1 MYLPDYYEFFC
12 PVKVV
17 AGHGVLERIP
27 DLLEELHAGRPMILT
42 DKGVTAAGL
51 IDVVT
56 GAAGDRL
63 DIGAMEDDVPPDSDL
78 KVVNSLANVYREN
91 GCDSIIAVGGGSVM
105 DTAKGINIIVSEDA
119 DDLMEFSGAGALKR
133 RLKPLIAVPTTA
145 GTGSE
150 VTLVAVIADHEKN
163 RKMPFASYFLLP
175 DVALLDSRV
184 TLTLP
189 PFLTAATA
197 MDALSHAVDAC
208 LCLARN
214 PLSEAYAHE
223 AISLIFGN
231 LLNVIEKP
239 DDADG
244 RLALATAATL
254 AGISF
259 SNSMVGVVHAL
270 GHSVGSVCHAPHGT
284 CMAIFL
290 PYGLEYNF
298 HKIED
303 ALAKL
308 LFPIAG
314 DEVYIRTPREK
325 RAETSIEYIRKLN
338 QDLHDATDGRHP
350 RFLKEVVDGNGR
362 RMVPREKLG
371 EIAKTSLGDGTLFY
385 NPEDLDYDDCLMVL
399 EAAWEGVKLDRSKV
413 KTGG

>member
-1 MYLPDYYEFFC
+1 MYLPGYYEFFC

-17 AGHGVLERIP
+17 AGHGVLEKIP
-27 DLLEELHAGRPMILT
+27 DLLAGLHAEKPMILT

-51 IDVVT
+51 IDIVT
-56 GAAGDRL
+56 GAISDGIE
-63 DIGAMEDDVPPDSDL
+63 IGAMEDDVPPDSDL
-78 KVVNSLANVYREN
+78 HVVNSLAKVYREK

-105 DTAKGINIIVSEDA
+105 DTAKGINIVVSEDA

-133 RLKPLIAVPTTA
+133 RLKPLIALPTTA

-175 DVALLDSRV
+175 DVALLDPRL

-189 PFLTAATA
+189 PFLTALTG

-208 LCLARN
+208 LCLSKN
-214 PLSEAYAHE
+214 PLSDAHALE
-223 AISLIFGN
+223 AISLVFRN
-231 LLNVIEKP
+231 LLNVVKNP
-239 DDADG
+239 DDVDG

-259 SNSMVGVVHAL
+259 SNAMVGVVHAL
-270 GHSVGSVCHAPHGT
+270 GHSVGSVCHVPHGT

-290 PYGLEYNF
+290 PYGLEYNL
-298 HKIED
+298 HKAAEP
-303 ALAKL
+303 LAEL

-314 DEVYIRTPREK
+314 DKVYAQTPRER
-325 RAETSIEYIRKLN
+325 RAETVIEYIRKLN

-350 RFLKEVVDGNGR
+350 RFLKEVVGRDGA
-362 RMVPREKLG
+362 RMVPRDKLP

-385 NPEDLDYDDCLMVL
+385 NPEDLDYDDCLMML
-399 EAAWEGVKLDRSKV
+399 DAAWEGVELDRSKI
-413 KTGG
+413 KKG